1 MRLITRGC
9 EFKIR
14 RILPKWIFHL
24 LLNALCLG
32 APKMN
37 EKETGICPHL
47 TKCRKVQCLSFS
59 AFLFFLQPN
68 LHWAIFNELC
78 TISSSGV
85 PKRKTLC
92 LSRTY
97 KVSLA
102 CLHFHYLSPPPS
114 LSRIL
119 CLSLSVSLSLS
130 LSKAITLYH
139 IHTPNPT
146 YTLILCH
153 TVILAYVQQA
163 RFTYLH
169 LPHTHP
175 LPLSISLMPTHQCVQ
190 MLKYKIAQKF
200 P

>member
-1 MRLITRGC
+1 MRLITRGS

-32 APKMN
+32 APIMN

-102 CLHFHYLSPPPS
+102 CLHFHYLSPPPLSVTHTLS
-114 LSRIL
+114 LSL
-119 CLSLSVSLSLS
+119 CLSLSVSLQSYHTVSHTHTQPYLHTHSLS
-130 LSKAITLYH
+130 HSHSCIRTTSTFYIPTL
-139 IHTPNPT
+139 TT
-146 YTLILCH
+146 YTSTPTLDFAH
-153 TVILAYVQQA
+153 A
-163 RFTYLH
+163 
-169 LPHTHP
+169 HP
-175 LPLSISLMPTHQCVQ
+175 PVCPDA
-190 MLKYKIAQKF
+190 KI
-200 P
+200 

>member
-1 MRLITRGC
+1 MRLITRGS

-32 APKMN
+32 APIMN

-102 CLHFHYLSPPPS
+102 CLHFHYLSPPP
-114 LSRIL
+114 
-119 CLSLSVSLSLS
+119 LSVTHTLSLS
-130 LSKAITLYH
+130 LCLSPKLSHCITYTHPTLPTHSFSVTQSFLHTYNKHVLHTYTYH
-139 IHTPNPT
+139 IHIHSHSRFRSCPPT
-146 YTLILCH
+146 SVSRC
-153 TVILAYVQQA
+153 
-163 RFTYLH
+163 
-169 LPHTHP
+169 
-175 LPLSISLMPTHQCVQ
+175 
-190 MLKYKIAQKF
+190 
-200 P
+200 